1 MIILDT
7 NVVSE
12 LMRPTPSSKVLNWVN
27 SVHRDQIFSTVITL
41 YEIEFGIARLP
52 LEPKRNLL
60 QSAWNTVR
68 NEYLVGRILNLDPVS
83 ASLAEQMKAAA
94 IANGD
99 NSDICDLLVAA
110 IAKRECF
117 PVATRN
123 TKHFTVFGVDVINPW
138 QPA

>member
-12 LMRPTPSSKVLNWVN
+12 LMRPTASSKVLNWVN

-83 ASLAEQMKAAA
+83 ASLAAQMKAAA

-123 TKHFTVFGVDVINPW
+123 TKHFAVFGVDVINPW